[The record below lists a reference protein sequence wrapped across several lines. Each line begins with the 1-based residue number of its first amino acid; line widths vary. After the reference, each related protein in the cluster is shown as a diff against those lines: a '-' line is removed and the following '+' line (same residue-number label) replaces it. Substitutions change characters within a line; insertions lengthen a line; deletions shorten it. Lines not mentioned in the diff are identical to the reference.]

1 MKDKILRVRILLV
14 ALICFCLAV
23 QADAQAQ
30 RRAAP
35 LSQTP
40 ESLCRCAANDSV
52 SRGGLR
58 TFEEFLIKYG
68 NSFKSPTEAQLAWR
82 VYQAAN
88 QCDAVVIIGRLS
100 DTGSFENKPGYCVL
114 RTLKGWTM
122 AVNEAFIHGGT
133 DRGARFALTSEM
145 PTETM
150 GNDVDISQVEKDR
163 NTHWRVIYNREI
175 KWVLDTGRYQLAYDK
190 NRKIT
195 PTNLAGLNPTDYKA
209 SAGRA
214 PVNKPQAA
222 HRWVLE
228 SVTVSPEIPPQGW
241 TYSAQSS
248 SANYVIYNGDK
259 ADFQWTPPP
268 QQVDSN
274 GFTVS
279 LSVQA
284 RPTPM
289 IMGNALA
296 DTSEGTLLTSE
307 IG

>member
-1 MKDKILRVRILLV
+1 MRLRR
-14 ALICFCLAV
+14 
-23 QADAQAQ
+23 
-30 RRAAP
+30 
-35 LSQTP
+35 S
-40 ESLCRCAANDSV
+40 SLRLGVTS
-52 SRGGLR
+52 
-58 TFEEFLIKYG
+58 
-68 NSFKSPTEAQLAWR
+68 
-82 VYQAAN
+82 
-88 QCDAVVIIGRLS
+88 RLS

-284 RPTPM
+284 RPTPNNRLAA
-289 IMGNALA
+289 IISVSGAGLNTDTPRDNQSAYAKAESGSAASAQASVTFKPTPNATAL
-296 DTSEGTLLTSE
+296 ELK
-307 IG
+307 IGMMWAITFTYKYRRSP